1 MTRQAFSP
9 SLSQREKEM
18 KVFFLNVYITCR
30 IMLSKL
36 KTYRHS
42 LLLIL
47 TLGMLAQ
54 AQQALPTS
62 PGTAGSRQRQSP
74 ATAQSGEEVG
84 EGEVVH
90 ITASLV
96 SVPLTVIDR
105 QGKYVV
111 DLQRKDFRIFEDG
124 VEQSI
129 THFSN
134 VDQPFSV
141 VLLMDTSGSTADFLG
156 QMKAGAKSFVEQ
168 LRPADT
174 VQPVYFHGEIKP
186 LTPQTIND
194 TDLLRAAIDQIIP
207 GPINMGTRLYDAV
220 DFALNAL
227 KPVSGRKAVILFT
240 DGENTWGKATMKGT
254 LHEAEESD
262 IVIYTLQYGDLPTQ
276 KYLQQLAEK
285 TGGRYFMAADA
296 NTIRRSF
303 AEVAEELRRQYV
315 LGYHPNEVAQSGRER
330 RIRVKVN
337 RQRVAV
343 RARRSYT
350 YNP

>member
-1 MTRQAFSP
+1 MLSTLKTCRQAF
-9 SLSQREKEM
+9 
-18 KVFFLNVYITCR
+18 
-30 IMLSKL
+30 
-36 KTYRHS
+36 
-42 LLLIL
+42 LLAL
-47 TLGMLAQ
+47 TLGIVAQ
-54 AQQALPTS
+54 AQQVLPRL
-62 PGTAGSRQRQSP
+62 PAAPASRERQSP
-74 ATAQSGEEVG
+74 ATVQSGEEVG

-90 ITASLV
+90 ITANLV
-96 SVPLTVIDR
+96 SVPVTVIDR

-111 DLQRKDFRIFEDG
+111 DLQQKDFRIFEDG
-124 VEQSI
+124 IEQPI

-134 VDQPFSV
+134 VDQRFSV
-141 VLLMDTSGSTADFLG
+141 VLLMDPSSSTADFLG
-156 QMKAGAKSFVEQ
+156 QMKAEAKSFVEQ

-186 LTPQTIND
+186 LTPQSIND
-194 TDLLRAAIDQIIP
+194 TNLLKAAIDQMTP

-220 DFALNAL
+220 DFAVNAL

-262 IVIYTLQYGDLPTQ
+262 IIIYTLQYGDPPAQ

-296 NTIRRSF
+296 NTIKRSF

-315 LGYHPNEVAQSGRER
+315 LGYHPNVVAQKGRER
-330 RIRVKVN
+330 KIKVKVN
-337 RQRVAV
+337 RERVAV

>member
-1 MTRQAFSP
+1 MLNCLIMLSTLKTCRQAF
-9 SLSQREKEM
+9 
-18 KVFFLNVYITCR
+18 
-30 IMLSKL
+30 
-36 KTYRHS
+36 
-42 LLLIL
+42 LLAL
-47 TLGMLAQ
+47 TLGIVAQ
-54 AQQALPTS
+54 AQQVLPRLPAAPAS
-62 PGTAGSRQRQSP
+62 GERQSP
-74 ATAQSGEEVG
+74 APVQSGEEVG

-90 ITASLV
+90 ITANLV
-96 SVPLTVIDR
+96 SVPVTVIDR

-111 DLQRKDFRIFEDG
+111 DLLQKDFRIFEDG
-124 VEQSI
+124 IEQPI

-134 VDQPFSV
+134 VDQRFSV

-186 LTPQTIND
+186 LTPQSIND
-194 TDLLRAAIDQIIP
+194 TNLLKGAIDQMSP

-240 DGENTWGKATMKGT
+240 DGENTWGKATMKST

-262 IVIYTLQYGDLPTQ
+262 IIIYTLQYGDPPAQ
-276 KYLQQLAEK
+276 KYLQQLAER

-315 LGYHPNEVAQSGRER
+315 LGYHPNEVAQKGRER
-330 RIRVKVN
+330 KIRVKVN
-337 RQRVAV
+337 RERVAV